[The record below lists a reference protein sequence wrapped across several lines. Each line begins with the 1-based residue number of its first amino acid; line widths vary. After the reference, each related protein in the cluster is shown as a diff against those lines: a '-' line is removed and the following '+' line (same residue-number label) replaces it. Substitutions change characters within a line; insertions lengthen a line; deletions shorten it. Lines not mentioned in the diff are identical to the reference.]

1 MNHERERAQKDAV
14 RHRVPAIIDNL
25 RASIGSLCERH
36 AVRQLALFGSIL
48 RDDFDVASRS
58 DVDMAVWFDVS
69 PVGSLARQYFNFK
82 QELESLLGRPVD
94 LVEFEA
100 MADTRLKRI
109 IERDKVLIYGG

>member
-1 MNHERERAQKDAV
+1 MSHERERAQEDAV
-14 RHRVPAIIDNL
+14 SHRVPAIIDKL
-25 RASIGSLCERH
+25 RASIASLCEQH

-48 RDDFDVASRS
+48 RDDFDIASRS
-58 DVDMAVWFDVS
+58 DVDVAVWFDVA

-82 QELESLLGRPVD
+82 QELEKLLGRPVD

-100 MADTRLKRI
+100 MTDTRLKRI

>member
-1 MNHERERAQKDAV
+1 MSHERERAQEDAV
-14 RHRVPAIIDNL
+14 SHRVPAIIEKL
-25 RASIGSLCERH
+25 RASIASLCERH

-48 RDDFDVASRS
+48 RDGFDVASS
-58 DVDMAVWFDVS
+58 DVDVVVWFDAP

-82 QELESLLGRPVD
+82 QELEKLLGRPVD
-94 LVEFEA
+94 LVEYEA